1 MNIGIDFVIGDSVDM
16 AEAVERGW
24 VKCYRVER
32 VPRNKEQEEIEM
44 EQAEQQHSAGPK
56 QQEIERDFLVS
67 GVRDPKTGKVL
78 SLQVGLLNTT
88 H

>member
-1 MNIGIDFVIGDSVDM
+1 M

-24 VKCYRVER
+24 VKCYKVER
-32 VPRNKEQEEIEM
+32 VPRKKEEEEEIEM
-44 EQAEQQHSAGPK
+44 EEVEQQHSAAGPQ

-78 SLQVGLLNTT
+78 SLQVNFGIFFF
-88 H
+88 

>member
-1 MNIGIDFVIGDSVDM
+1 M

-24 VKCYRVER
+24 VKCYKVER
-32 VPRNKEQEEIEM
+32 VPRKKEEEEEEERIEM
-44 EQAEQQHSAGPK
+44 EEVEQQHSAAGPQ

-78 SLQVGLLNTT
+78 SLQVNFWNVFLLFLR
-88 H
+88 